1 MMNNQINP
9 EVAYRELQIQYEMLR
24 QRNLIIAQELATCQ
38 ERIAELESADNGD
51 PE

>member
-1 MMNNQINP
+1 METKINP
-9 EVAYRELQIQYEMLR
+9 EIAYRELQIQYEMLR
-24 QRNLIIAQELATCQ
+24 QRNLIIAQELATCK